1 MLQNSFSFVY
11 LPRRRPSLRHSY
23 ECLFYVLLR
32 IKYETPKKHFLGRNR
47 VIWAIKCR
55 DRSRGLIGTAWQE
68 YKKTTTKNK
77 KTKGSPDEVTNWV
90 SAPPTP
96 LIRSLPYLVC
106 GVAPWTCFLVLSF
119 GSIAPQIS
127 ELQGVKNRPF
137 PLTRHI
143 AYTTACC
150 YRTSRDE
157 RKG

>member
-1 MLQNSFSFVY
+1 
-11 LPRRRPSLRHSY
+11 
-23 ECLFYVLLR
+23 
-32 IKYETPKKHFLGRNR
+32 
-47 VIWAIKCR
+47 
-55 DRSRGLIGTAWQE
+55 
-68 YKKTTTKNK
+68 
-77 KTKGSPDEVTNWV
+77 
-90 SAPPTP
+90 
-96 LIRSLPYLVC
+96 
-106 GVAPWTCFLVLSF
+106 LSF